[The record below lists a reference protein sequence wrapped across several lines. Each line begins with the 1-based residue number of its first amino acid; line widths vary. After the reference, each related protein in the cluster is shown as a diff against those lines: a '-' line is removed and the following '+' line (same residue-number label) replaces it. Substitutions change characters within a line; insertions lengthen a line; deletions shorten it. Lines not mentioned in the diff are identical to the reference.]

1 MARMHILI
9 LCEFSNVVNS
19 FPQIRES
26 VRQLLSQAFDGLDSD
41 SGIRVGVMCY
51 GNKPS
56 GLNGWKPMSK
66 SILSTLYNGFPM
78 GVPNLHLALAE
89 AARHLQP
96 LPRGERALVVVT
108 YAGACDYDTP
118 LTPELRD
125 ILSDCPALVVMSH
138 PGLPLPEPLHVLV
151 NDITTLGMGE
161 EQNARFAT
169 RFREIALGE
178 TSVSHEAE
186 SGKSRSEIG
195 QVQELIN
202 DEFS

>member
-1 MARMHILI
+1 MHILI

-26 VRQLLSQAFDGLDSD
+26 VRQLLSQAFDELDSD
-41 SGIRVGVMCY
+41 SDVRVGVICY

-56 GLNGWKPMSK
+56 ELNCWRRLSK
-66 SILSTLYNGFPM
+66 SIVTTLYNGFPM

-89 AARHLQP
+89 AARHLQTI
-96 LPRGERALVVVT
+96 PRGDRALVVVT

-118 LTPELRD
+118 LTPELRNV
-125 ILSDCPALVVMSH
+125 LSDCPALVVMSH

-151 NDITTLGMGE
+151 NDITALGMGE
-161 EQNARFAT
+161 EQNARFAA

-178 TSVSHEAE
+178 TSVSNDAADGE
-186 SGKSRSEIG
+186 SRPETE
-195 QVQELIN
+195 QAQEHIN

>member
-1 MARMHILI
+1 MHILI
-9 LCEFSNVVNS
+9 LCEFSNAVNS

-26 VRQLLSQAFDGLDSD
+26 VRQLLSQAFDGLYADS
-41 SGIRVGVMCY
+41 SIRVGVMCY

-56 GLNGWKPMSK
+56 GFNGWRPLSK
-66 SILSTLYNGFPM
+66 SIVTTLYNGFPM

-96 LPRGERALVVVT
+96 IPRGERALVVVT

-118 LTPELRD
+118 LTPELRNV
-125 ILSDCPALVVMSH
+125 LSDCPALVVMSH

-151 NDITTLGMGE
+151 NDITALGMGE
-161 EQNARFAT
+161 EQNARFAA

-178 TSVSHEAE
+178 TSVSNDAADGE
-186 SGKSRSEIG
+186 SRHDTE
-195 QVQELIN
+195 QAQEPIN